1 MGKLSDYRLHCNLN
15 GSAPAIPNKS
25 FSPPEQS
32 SVVAM
37 AM

>member
-1 MGKLSDYRLHCNLN
+1 MIARWRIYFNPILL
-15 GSAPAIPNKS
+15 APAIPNKS